1 MGSSNIERSV
11 KVEYTRSEP
20 FDVKV
25 GVHQGSILSSLLFA
39 LVMVEVTK
47 DIREGIVKKMLY
59 EDNIVLVGDNWK
71 ELSRISIHSMEESIK
86 DKGIRISVNKKKVF
100 YTRKNF
106 VQIQIR
112 KYSCSVCG
120 NGVRRNF
127 AKCTKFQHWE
137 HKRCSGVHGSFTKE
151 KDFTCKKCT
160 PGVLF
165 QDEDKMI
172 NLDGDNIEVV
182 DRFSYLEAV
191 A

>member
-86 DKGIRISVNKKKVF
+86 DKGIKISVNKKKGFLNTKKFCTNSNSKVF
-100 YTRKNF
+100 LLCMWQRSEKELCEVYKISTLGAQEVFR
-106 VQIQIR
+106 
-112 KYSCSVCG
+112 SSW
-120 NGVRRNF
+120 
-127 AKCTKFQHWE
+127 KFYQGE
-137 HKRCSGVHGSFTKE
+137 GFY
-151 KDFTCKKCT
+151 
-160 PGVLF
+160 L
-165 QDEDKMI
+165 QKMHPWCVI
-172 NLDGDNIEVV
+172 S
-182 DRFSYLEAV
+182 R
-191 A
+191 